1 MLGKKEE
8 GWWMQVYHHLGG
20 AMGQSAGLAGC
31 SFKPPKESRL
41 RDVPCSCCLQ
51 MLWSH
56 TYAQACI

>member
-1 MLGKKEE
+1 
-8 GWWMQVYHHLGG
+8 MQVYHHLGG